1 MSANFL
7 LWSLLKHTVEKET
20 SFYVTMYAFSK
31 YVKNKLTTEIRRHN
45 FIRNE
50 KGKIIIKVRSL
61 ELIITLPHIE
71 FQVEFIY
78 RYIPKN

>member
-1 MSANFL
+1 MSKT
-7 LWSLLKHTVEKET
+7 SLQQKC
-20 SFYVTMYAFSK
+20 
-31 YVKNKLTTEIRRHN
+31 RRHT

-78 RYIPKN
+78 RYRPKNE

>member
-1 MSANFL
+1 MLLPNMSKT
-7 LWSLLKHTVEKET
+7 SLQQKC
-20 SFYVTMYAFSK
+20 
-31 YVKNKLTTEIRRHN
+31 RRHT

-78 RYIPKN
+78 RYRPKNEWKL